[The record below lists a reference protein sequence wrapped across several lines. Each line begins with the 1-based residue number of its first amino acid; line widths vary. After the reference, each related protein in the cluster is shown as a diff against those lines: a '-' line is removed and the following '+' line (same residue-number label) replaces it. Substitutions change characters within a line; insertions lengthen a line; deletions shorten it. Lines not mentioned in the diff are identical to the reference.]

1 LNLIRVMP
9 AEGWMPSEYSL
20 SLRDAL
26 ALLREKRPLVH
37 NITNFVVMNWTANVL
52 LALGASPVMAHAPE
66 EVEDFA
72 AMAQALVINIGTLDA
87 SFIGAMQMA
96 AKRARKKSV
105 PWVLDPVGAGATRY
119 RSETCKSLI
128 ARKPTIIRGNA
139 GEIMA
144 LAGKA
149 SGASKGVDSLAGSEA
164 ALDAAKRLAK
174 KSGAIVVVTGATDFV
189 VSSERSET
197 VEGGHAMSQQVTG
210 TGCATT
216 AVIGAFMG
224 VVPAFDAAVHGLSIM
239 KRAAAKAVIDAS
251 GPGSFSI
258 RMIDAIAADHG

>member
-1 LNLIRVMP
+1 
-9 AEGWMPSEYSL
+9 MPSETTIP
-20 SLRDAL
+20 LRKAL
-26 ALLREKRPLVH
+26 ALLRDTRPLVH
-37 NITNFVVMNWTANVL
+37 NVTNFVVMNWTANVL

-87 SFIGAMQMA
+87 TFTGAMQLA
-96 AKRARKKSV
+96 AKRAHKKGV
-105 PWVLDPVGAGATRY
+105 PWILDPVGAGATLY
-119 RSETCKSLI
+119 RTTTAKSLI

-149 SGASKGVDSLAGSEA
+149 KGTSKGVDSLAASDA
-164 ALDAAKRLAK
+164 AVDAAKRLAQK
-174 KSGAIVVVTGATDFV
+174 CGAIIVVTGATDYV
-189 VSSERSET
+189 VSPDRIET

-224 VVPAFDAAVHGLSIM
+224 IEPAFDAAIHGLSIM
-239 KRAAAKAVIDAS
+239 KRAASKAATS
-251 GPGSFSI
+251 APGPGTFAI
-258 RMIDAIAADHG
+258 RMLDAIAADRG

>member
-1 LNLIRVMP
+1 M
-9 AEGWMPSEYSL
+9 

-26 ALLREKRPLVH
+26 SALREKHPLVH

-72 AMAQALVINIGTLDA
+72 GIAQALVVNIGTLDHAFVA
-87 SFIGAMQMA
+87 SMHLA
-96 AKRARKKSV
+96 ARRARKKDV
-105 PWVLDPVGAGATRY
+105 PWILDPVGAGATRY
-119 RSETCKSLI
+119 RTETAKELI

-149 SGASKGVDSLAGSEA
+149 KGASKGVDSLAASDSAVEA
-164 ALDAAKRLAK
+164 ARRLAAKC
-174 KSGAIVVVTGATDFV
+174 GAVVVVTGATDYV
-189 VSSERSET
+189 LSGERKEA

-216 AVIGAFMG
+216 AIIGAFMA
-224 VVPAFDAAVHGLSIM
+224 VEPAFEAAVHGLSVM
-239 KRAAAKAVIDAS
+239 KRAATRAADKAV
-251 GPGSFSI
+251 GPGTFAI
-258 RMIDAIAADHG
+258 RMLDAIAADRG

>member
-1 LNLIRVMP
+1 MP
-9 AEGWMPSEYSL
+9 TETPL
-20 SLRDAL
+20 SLPIAW

-72 AMAQALVINIGTLDA
+72 AMAQSLVINIGTLDV
-87 SFIGAMQMA
+87 SFVAAMEMA
-96 AKRARKKSV
+96 TKRARKKNV
-105 PWVLDPVGAGATRY
+105 PWILDPVGAGATRY
-119 RSETCKSLI
+119 RTAIAKALI
-128 ARKPTIIRGNA
+128 ARKPAIIRGNA
-139 GEIMA
+139 GEILA

-149 SGASKGVDSLAGSEA
+149 KGASKGVDSLAASDTA
-164 ALDAAKRLAK
+164 VDAAKRLAQ
-174 KSGAIVVVTGATDFV
+174 KSGAIVVVTGATDYV
-189 VSSERSET
+189 VSAERTET

-210 TGCATT
+210 TGCAAT

-224 VVPAFDAAVHGLSIM
+224 IEPAFEAALHGLAIM
-239 KRAAAKAVIDAS
+239 KRAAARAASDAA
-251 GPGSFSI
+251 GPGSFSM

>member
-1 LNLIRVMP
+1 
-9 AEGWMPSEYSL
+9 MPSEDPL
-20 SLRDAL
+20 SLRNAL
-26 ALLREKRPLVH
+26 TLLREKRPLVH

-72 AMAQALVINIGTLDA
+72 AMAQSLVINIGTLDS
-87 SFIGAMQMA
+87 SFVEAMHLA

-105 PWVLDPVGAGATRY
+105 PWIFDPVGAGATRY
-119 RSETCKSLI
+119 RTETAKRLISCKP
-128 ARKPTIIRGNA
+128 AVIRGNP
-139 GEIMA
+139 GEILA

-149 SGASKGVDSLAGSEA
+149 KGASKGVDSLAASDA
-164 ALDAAKRLAK
+164 AVDAAKRLAE
-174 KSGAIVVVTGATDFV
+174 KSGAIVVVTGATDYIV
-189 VSSERSET
+189 NAERTET

-224 VVPAFDAAVHGLSIM
+224 VEPAFDAAVHGLSIM
-239 KRAAAKAVIDAS
+239 KRAAAKAVIDAP
-251 GPGSFSI
+251 GPGSFAI
-258 RMIDAIAADHG
+258 RMLDAIAADHG